1 MYGLGMVKGMALT
14 LKHLLRKPITIQYPE
29 ERAQVAPRFRG
40 YEFAWYEDR
49 CTVCATCAK
58 ACPHGVIR
66 IVSAP
71 TGNGRYRAEVFEI
84 DTALCFFCGLCA
96 EACPYAALFMG
107 TQFERGNYSRAR
119 LVLQKEDLN
128 AQPKRPSAYDSRMR
142 VTEGARTEEARA
154 IPRKASYG

>member
-1 MYGLGMVKGMALT
+1 MYGLGIAKGMALT
-14 LKHLLRKPITIQYPE
+14 LKHLLRKPITVQYPE
-29 ERAQVAPRFRG
+29 ERPRIAPRFRG
-40 YEFAWYEDR
+40 YEFTWYVDR

-84 DTALCFFCGLCA
+84 DTALCLFCGLCA

-107 TQFERGNYSRAR
+107 TSFEQANYVRAK
-119 LVLQKEDLN
+119 LILQKEDLM
-128 AQPKRPSAYDSRMR
+128 AQPKHPSAYDSRMIL
-142 VTEGARTEEARA
+142 TPGAQAEEAQA
-154 IPRKASYG
+154 IPRRTSYE